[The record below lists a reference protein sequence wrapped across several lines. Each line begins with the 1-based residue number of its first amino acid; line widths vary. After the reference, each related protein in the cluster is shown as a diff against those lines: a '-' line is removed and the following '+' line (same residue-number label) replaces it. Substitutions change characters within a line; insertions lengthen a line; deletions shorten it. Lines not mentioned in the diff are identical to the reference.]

1 MQHDGRLEQSC
12 LRRTWCAAVRAVE
25 QGGAREIA
33 ARQQLT
39 VGFLPVTCHLTC
51 PVTDFATRT
60 SRMTKFVSQRFNDFP
75 TVVETM
81 KPEGWMPLS

>member
-1 MQHDGRLEQSC
+1 MQHDGRLEQSVYAVLGV
-12 LRRTWCAAVRAVE
+12 LRYEPWK

-75 TVVETM
+75 PLW
-81 KPEGWMPLS
+81 KP